1 MTDTLSDKL
10 RQMVARNDDE
20 LDALWEAADEIEQ
33 LTAERDEARRG
44 DHRENEHMPTWAELT
59 AYWKARA
66 EELEAALQVAEK
78 GLATALT
85 WSDGDETWV
94 AHDAVVKARNAARA
108 ALGENKPLEDR
119 WDNA

>member
-1 MTDTLSDKL
+1 MDIVKYL
-10 RQMVARNDDE
+10 RQSASVSDD
-20 LDALWEAADEIEQ
+20 DDFIVMMGAGRCTEAADEIEQ

-44 DHRENEHMPTWAELT
+44 EHRENEHMPTWAELT

-66 EELEAALQVAEK
+66 EKLEAALQVAEK

-108 ALGENKPLEDR
+108 ALGEEK
-119 WDNA
+119 